1 MKALLLL
8 VAGFVGLIQ
17 TLAPRQIVGLWTRA
31 MYRDAADA
39 EPRGWLPVAARIE
52 GAILVC
58 VALVGLFRLATADD
72 DPEGDSSFDDAANY

>member
-8 VAGFVGLIQ
+8 VAGLVGLIE
-17 TLAPRQIVGLWTRA
+17 TLAPRQIVSLWTRL

-58 VALVGLFRLATADD
+58 VALVGLFRLATVDD
-72 DPEGDSSFDDAANY
+72 DPEADGSLVDATS